1 MVSYYL
7 VSYEKKISLKQDERI
22 SMDLSFLEEDN
33 SPFAFGRVAVGDTF
47 VNRVDEKKRLA
58 LNFANKVNTILIS
71 PRRWGKSSLVK
82 EVGTAMHKA
91 HKQYRFAYIDLFSI
105 RTEAE
110 FYEAYAKAVIKCS
123 SNKFDEW
130 VSNASL
136 FLKNVTP
143 KISIS
148 ADVQH
153 EFDLSFDVKDIK
165 KSYDT
170 ILNLPE
176 KIAKEKNLKI
186 IICIDEFQNIA
197 SFTDNLAFQKRLR
210 SFWQQHQ
217 HVTYCLYGSKRSL
230 LIQLFEKRAMPF
242 YRFGDIMYLEKIAAE
257 HWHPFILKGFVK
269 TKKKISPEQI
279 EKILELMQCHPY
291 YVQQLC
297 YLLWI
302 RSGKIVKDDDVRAS
316 VEDLVNQN
324 SNLFEREAE
333 SMSNSK
339 IALIRAIANGYY
351 SGLSSADV
359 IREFHLGSS
368 ANVTKTLK
376 ALDLDEIID
385 KKNGEYHLI
394 DPSFELWFRK
404 RFLGKKIVS

>member
-1 MVSYYL
+1 
-7 VSYEKKISLKQDERI
+7 
-22 SMDLSFLEEDN
+22 MDLSFLEEDH

-47 VNRVDEKKRLA
+47 VNRMDEKKRLA

-82 EVGTAMHKA
+82 EVGTAMNKA

-105 RTEAE
+105 RTESE
-110 FYEAYAKAVIKCS
+110 FYEAYAREVIKCS

-130 VSNASL
+130 VNNARL

-148 ADVQH
+148 GDAQH
-153 EFDLSFDVKDIK
+153 DFDLSFDVKDIK

-176 KIAKEKNLKI
+176 KIAKEKNIKI
-186 IICIDEFQNIA
+186 VICIDEFQNIA

-217 HVTYCLYGSKRSL
+217 NVTYCLYGSKRSL
-230 LIQLFEKRAMPF
+230 LIQLFEKRSMPF
-242 YRFGDIMYLEKIAAE
+242 YRFGDIMYLEKIAAK
-257 HWHPFILKGFVK
+257 HWNPFILNAFAK
-269 TKKKISPEQI
+269 TRKKIKQEQI
-279 EKILELMQCHPY
+279 TRIIDLMQCHPY
-291 YVQQLC
+291 YIQQLC

-302 RSGKIVKDDDVRAS
+302 RSGRTVKDEDLVAS
-316 VEDLVNQN
+316 IEDLVNQN

-333 SMSNSK
+333 GMSNSK
-339 IALIRAIANGYY
+339 IAVIRAIANGNY
-351 SGLSSADV
+351 SGLSSGEI
-359 IREFHLGSS
+359 IREYHLGSS

-385 KKNGEYHLI
+385 KRNGEYRLI
-394 DPSFELWFRK
+394 DPSFELWFKK
-404 RFLGKKIVS
+404 RFQGKKIV